1 MPIKTVIEKSK
12 KYKFNG
18 YFDIKELYSFF
29 QDTIKNMG
37 YKVKDKEYEETT
49 GAKKEI
55 KSKYEAELP
64 LNDYY
69 QVVLKYKINV
79 SGKPITIE
87 DGDNK
92 ISTFEGTAELAIEGV
107 LVQDF
112 QNKLSGSVVADFLN
126 QIYNKYISKKET
138 EDAEGRVKE
147 DVGEAI
153 RRFKQFLNAS
163 T

>member
-18 YFDIKELYSFF
+18 YFNIQELYSFF

-37 YKVKDKEYEETT
+37 YKIKDKEYEETT
-49 GAKKEI
+49 GAQKEI

-64 LNDYY
+64 LTDYY
-69 QVVLKYKINV
+69 QVVLKYKLNV

-87 DGDNK
+87 DGDHK